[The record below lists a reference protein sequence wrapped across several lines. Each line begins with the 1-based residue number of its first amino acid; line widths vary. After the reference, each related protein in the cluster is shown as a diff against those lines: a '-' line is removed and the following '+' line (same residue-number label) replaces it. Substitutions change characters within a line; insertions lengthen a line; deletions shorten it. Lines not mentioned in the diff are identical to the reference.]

1 MPLAVRLRLRL
12 PFAAVGEPPPAGGRA
27 APTTFISKVTHGWGV
42 HWGPGPRRPS
52 GCLPL
57 KLKASTKFNFKFSFR
72 LPARALS
79 DSCLVQPGQPQA
91 VPASRASDSD
101 SEPGGPRAEARTGR
115 AAAARGRRYGRRGRC
130 PPAGWARNLKPPSR

>member
-1 MPLAVRLRLRL
+1 MRLRLRL

-27 APTTFISKVTHGWGV
+27 APTTFISKVTGGECI
-42 HWGPGPRRPS
+42 GAPALRLPS
-52 GCLPL
+52 VEIEG
-57 KLKASTKFNFKFSFR
+57 FNFKFSFR

-91 VPASRASDSD
+91 VPASSDSD
-101 SEPGGPRAEARTGR
+101 SEPGGPRAEARPRRTGS
-115 AAAARGRRYGRRGRC
+115 RGRRYGRRGRC

>member
-27 APTTFISKVTHGWGV
+27 APTTFSRSKVTG
-42 HWGPGPRRPS
+42 GPGSASALGPRP
-52 GCLPL
+52 CLPL
-57 KLKASTKFNFKFSFR
+57 KLKPGFNFKFSFR
-72 LPARALS
+72 LPAHALS

-101 SEPGGPRAEARTGR
+101 SEPGGPTRRAEARSRCPAATAA
-115 AAAARGRRYGRRGRC
+115 AAAARRRPG
-130 PPAGWARNLKPPSR
+130 ARNLKPSR

>member
-27 APTTFISKVTHGWGV
+27 APTTFSRSKVTG
-42 HWGPGPRRPS
+42 GPGSASALGPRP
-52 GCLPL
+52 CLPL
-57 KLKASTKFNFKFSFR
+57 KLKPGFNFKFSFR
-72 LPARALS
+72 LPAHALS

-115 AAAARGRRYGRRGRC
+115 AAAAAATAAAAAARRRGG
-130 PPAGWARNLKPPSR
+130 PGT

>member
-1 MPLAVRLRLRL
+1 VPVRLRLRL

-91 VPASRASDSD
+91 VPASSDSD

-115 AAAARGRRYGRRGRC
+115 AAAAAATAAAAAARRRGG
-130 PPAGWARNLKPPSR
+130 PGT